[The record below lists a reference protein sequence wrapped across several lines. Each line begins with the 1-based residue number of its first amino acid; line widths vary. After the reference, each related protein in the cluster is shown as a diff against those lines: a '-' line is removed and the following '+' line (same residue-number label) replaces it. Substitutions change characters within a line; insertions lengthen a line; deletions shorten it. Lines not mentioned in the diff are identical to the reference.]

1 MFHDVR
7 FTQNPQMLADERLT
21 AAKGLYQLVNE
32 VVTLRQK
39 MDYLQAGGG
48 VEGLKYLGRTSQL
61 YGINES
67 YRRFMLVSMG
77 EGGSGSEGSVVPIV
91 MVPCL
96 TGAAIV
102 GDGCDGGMKRSK
114 NIVIVQTLKMVINC
128 Y

>member
-1 MFHDVR
+1 VGESR
-7 FTQNPQMLADERLT
+7 ALNIWAELA
-21 AAKGLYQLVNE
+21 
-32 VVTLRQK
+32 
-39 MDYLQAGGG
+39 
-48 VEGLKYLGRTSQL
+48 S
-61 YGINES
+61 
-67 YRRFMLVSMG
+67 FMGSMRVIGDLCWLAWVGSG